1 VKRLGALEALGRGIA
16 NVRGNLEVVGVAAA
30 GTIVLTGLVVLSL
43 VPWLGLGEAELG
55 GLFRLVLGQGEV
67 ADFAAVGR
75 QAWTIVA
82 NLWGFLL
89 AISIG
94 LTVASVVYCWYF
106 GGILGVLVAGEAQ
119 SPPGARRAP
128 ELFRTW
134 SPRFFAG
141 EAARLVWRLLG
152 FYSLWLLLLT
162 GVLAL
167 TALAIGLAAKL
178 AGVDAG
184 LAGLAVGCGAS
195 LPLIFLFLAA
205 LGAMS
210 LGQIDLVAP
219 ESGVLAASRA
229 GTRLLAQRLG
239 AAVALFVLLIA
250 AAMALG
256 IFEAGLGLALTAAL
270 AGSPAAALAAQI
282 VLFVVQVMLSTLLN
296 LVFAAA
302 FVALVRGERRPPA
315 AAVA

>member
-55 GLFRLVLGQGEV
+55 SLFRLVLGQGEV

-75 QAWTIVA
+75 QTWAIFSD
-82 NLWGFLL
+82 LWGFLL

-94 LTVASVVYCWYF
+94 LTVASAVYCWYF

-141 EAARLVWRLLG
+141 EAARLTWRLLG

-167 TALAIGLAAKL
+167 AALAIGVAAKL
-178 AGVDAG
+178 AGADAG

-195 LPLIFLFLAA
+195 LPLIFLFVTA

-210 LGQIDLVAP
+210 LGQVDLVAP

-229 GTRLLAQRLG
+229 GMRLLGQRLG
-239 AAVALFVLLIA
+239 ATLALFVLLIA

-256 IFEAGLGLALTAAL
+256 IFEAGLGLAVTTAL
-270 AGSPAAALAAQI
+270 AGSPAVALAAQI

-296 LVFAAA
+296 LIFAAA
-302 FVALVRGERRPPA
+302 FVALVRGERRL
-315 AAVA
+315 AAVAAA